1 MSSLSEWNRETF
13 DARVFEPGESRLR
26 KAFAMLAAEPRGR
39 LLDVAA
45 GSGIAAE
52 ALARDGWT
60 VSALEIS
67 DPLAEQI
74 RARGIDDVR
83 THDLA
88 GGSLPFEDGAFGAVF
103 AGEIIEHLVDT
114 AGFLT
119 ELQRVLVPGGVAVIT
134 TPNLASFENR
144 IRMLLG
150 RYPNFVEYELG
161 GDGHVRAYTLP
172 ILRAQLERAGFEM
185 EKAKGNWVP
194 FLPQVLVNDVRT
206 PFVAR
211 TGDWFPRLSQGL
223 IVKARRAARTDTT
236 ERQGTR
242 RAGAVRDA

>member
-1 MSSLSEWNRETF
+1 MSSLSDWNRETF
-13 DARVFEPGESRLR
+13 DTRVFEPRESRLR
-26 KAFAMLAAEPRGR
+26 KAFAMLAEEPRGR

-52 ALARDGWT
+52 ALARDGWS

-67 DPLAEQI
+67 DALARQI
-74 RARGIDDVR
+74 RERGVADVR

-88 GGSLPFEDGAFGAVF
+88 KGRLPFEDSTFGAVF

-114 AGFLT
+114 AGFLA
-119 ELQRVLVPGGVAVIT
+119 EVRRVLEPGGIAVIT

-144 IRMLLG
+144 VRMLLG

-172 ILRAQLERAGFEM
+172 VLRAQLERAGFAV

-194 FLPQVLVNDVRT
+194 FLPQVLANDVRM
-206 PFVAR
+206 PFLAR

-223 IVKARRAARTDTT
+223 IVKARRAARRSTT
-236 ERQGTR
+236 
-242 RAGAVRDA
+242 A

>member
-1 MSSLSEWNRETF
+1 
-13 DARVFEPGESRLR
+13 
-26 KAFAMLAAEPRGR
+26 MLAAEPRGA

-45 GSGIAAE
+45 GSGIAAQ

-67 DPLAEQI
+67 EALAEQV
-74 RARGIDDVR
+74 RERGIGDVR
-83 THDLA
+83 VHDLA
-88 GGSLPFEDGAFGAVF
+88 SGPLPYPDGAFRAVF

-114 AGFLT
+114 TAFIA
-119 ELQRVLVPGGVAVIT
+119 ELRRVLEPRGVAVIT

-144 IRMLLG
+144 VRMLLG

-172 ILRAQLERAGFEM
+172 VLRAQLEAGGLAVE
-185 EKAKGNWVP
+185 EAKGNWVP
-194 FLPQVLVNDVRT
+194 FVPQVLANDVRT
-206 PFVAR
+206 PFLAR

-223 IVKARRAARTDTT
+223 IVRARR
-236 ERQGTR
+236 
-242 RAGAVRDA
+242 

>member
-1 MSSLSEWNRETF
+1 MTSLSEWNRETF
-13 DARVFEPGESRLR
+13 DERVFDPRESRLR

-45 GSGIAAE
+45 GSGIAAQ
-52 ALARDGWT
+52 ALIAEGWT

-67 DPLAEQI
+67 EALADQ
-74 RARGIDDVR
+74 VR
-83 THDLA
+83 TRGVADVQVHDLA
-88 GGSLPFEDGAFGAVF
+88 TGRLPYEDGSFRAVF

-114 AGFLT
+114 TAFLA
-119 ELQRVLVPGGVAVIT
+119 EVRRVLVPGGVAVIT

-144 IRMLLG
+144 ARMLLG

-172 ILRAQLERAGFEM
+172 VLRRQLEAGGFTVDD
-185 EKAKGNWVP
+185 AKGNWVP
-194 FLPQVLVNDVRT
+194 FLPQVLMNDVRT
-206 PFVAR
+206 PALAR

-223 IVKARRAARTDTT
+223 IVKARR
-236 ERQGTR
+236 
-242 RAGAVRDA
+242 